1 MREENIIEV
10 RNLTHFYGRKKI
22 YENLN
27 FNVKKGKVVGLL
39 GKNGVGKSTTIN
51 ILMGFLRPHLGS
63 CKIYGQDAD
72 RLTPEAKAKIG
83 LLYEGHVCYDY
94 LTIEQIERLH
104 AAHYGKIWKK
114 ELYYELIAKMGVSV
128 KQRVSTLSCG
138 QRSQVV
144 LGLIFA
150 QDPQTLILDD
160 YAIGLDTG
168 YRRLFVEY
176 LSDFIGLGDKS
187 VLLTSHVVSDLV
199 HLIDD
204 IVVLRRDKAPY
215 CAPLCEFRRNFKGYK
230 VGKGVNLSE
239 ISGIENVLSLKEEN
253 QIFGFFKDDLSAKIP
268 GATALEMDFEDA
280 FLGLVGRY

>member
-1 MREENIIEV
+1 MMVEENIIEV
-10 RNLTHFYGRKKI
+10 RNLTHFYWRKKI

-176 LSDFIGLGDKS
+176 
-187 VLLTSHVVSDLV
+187 
-199 HLIDD
+199 
-204 IVVLRRDKAPY
+204 
-215 CAPLCEFRRNFKGYK
+215 
-230 VGKGVNLSE
+230 
-239 ISGIENVLSLKEEN
+239 
-253 QIFGFFKDDLSAKIP
+253 
-268 GATALEMDFEDA
+268 
-280 FLGLVGRY
+280 